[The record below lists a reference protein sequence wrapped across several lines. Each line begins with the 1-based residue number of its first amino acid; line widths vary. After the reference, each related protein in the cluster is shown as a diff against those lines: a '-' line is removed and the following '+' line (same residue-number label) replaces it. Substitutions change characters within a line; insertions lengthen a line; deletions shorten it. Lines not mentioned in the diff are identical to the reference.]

1 MQLTFLIIGIIL
13 IAAIIFVIWV
23 ISDTNGS
30 GYELYVFRHG
40 GYDEHYEIV
49 MFNNKTKEWQVPL
62 YEEQYIK
69 VSSVFKISKLSG
81 TCVFNKHECY
91 AYLKCDKTTAYKI
104 RFYIDSII

>member
-1 MQLTFLIIGIIL
+1 MQATLLIVGIIL
-13 IAAIIFVIWV
+13 IAAIIFVIWI

-49 MFNNKTKEWQVPL
+49 MFNNKNKEWQVPL

-69 VSSVFKISKLSG
+69 VSSIFKISKLPE
-81 TCVFNKHECY
+81 TCVFSKHEFY
-91 AYLKCDKTTAYKI
+91 AYLRCNKNTSLKI

>member
-1 MQLTFLIIGIIL
+1 MLATLLIVGIIL

-40 GYDEHYEIV
+40 GCDEYYEVV
-49 MFNNKTKEWQVPL
+49 MFNNKNKEWQVPL

-69 VSSVFKISKLSG
+69 ISSVFNISKLPE
-81 TCVFNKHECY
+81 TCVFSKHEFY
-91 AYLKCDKTTAYKI
+91 AYLRCDKTTAYKI
-104 RFYIDSII
+104 RFYIDNII

>member
-1 MQLTFLIIGIIL
+1 MLATLLIVGIIL
-13 IAAIIFVIWV
+13 IAAILFIIYV
-23 ISDTNGS
+23 ISNANGS

-49 MFNNKTKEWQVPL
+49 MFNNKNKEWQVSL

-69 VSSVFKISKLSG
+69 VSSVFKISKLPE
-81 TCVFNKHECY
+81 TCVFSKHEFY
-91 AYLKCDKTTAYKI
+91 AYLRCNKTTAYKI

>member
-1 MQLTFLIIGIIL
+1 MLATLLIVGIIL
-13 IAAIIFVIWV
+13 IAAIIFVIYV
-23 ISDTNGS
+23 ISNANGS

-40 GYDEHYEIV
+40 GCDEYYEVV
-49 MFNNKTKEWQVPL
+49 MFNNKNKEWQVPL

-69 VSSVFKISKLSG
+69 VSSVFNISKLPK
-81 TCVFNKHECY
+81 TYQFAKHECY

>member
-1 MQLTFLIIGIIL
+1 MKLTLLIIGIIL

-40 GYDEHYEIV
+40 GYDEHYEVV
-49 MFNNKTKEWQVPL
+49 MFNNKSKEWQASL

-69 VSSVFKISKLSG
+69 VSSVFNISKLLE
-81 TCVFNKHECY
+81 TCAFAKYESY
-91 AYLKCDKTTAYKI
+91 AYLRCYKTTAYKI
-104 RFYIDSII
+104 KFYIDSII